1 MSYKYYNA
9 NPFNRNIFD
18 CAIRTLSVVEDIPWS
33 VAYDRLSD
41 SARDLG
47 LMINSVQSV
56 ETYLDRYYKRVP
68 VFEKTVGDFIRNHPF
83 GTYAITM
90 KNHITALKDGINYDT
105 WDSSGRK
112 IWGAWRIEW

>member
-33 VAYDRLSD
+33 VAYDRLSN

-56 ETYLDRYYKRVP
+56 ETYLDKHYKRVP

-90 KNHITALKDGINYDT
+90 KNHITCCIDGVIYDT
-105 WDSSGRK
+105 FNPSDRLVWEVYK
-112 IWGAWRIEW
+112 VK